1 MHTVTVNTELPA
13 DAALVWRGVCTPA
26 AFEHVAAPLIR
37 YPAAGAIDRPW
48 RRDDVVEGW
57 TFLFGIVPF
66 SKHHLRIADLD
77 DDARRLTSAEHG
89 GVIRTWN
96 HVIEVEP
103 VAPDR
108 CRYTDRIDIDAGPL
122 TLLVATYAHL
132 FYRHRQRR
140 WTRLARLL
148 RLYEE
153 AGADTG

>member
-1 MHTVTVNTELPA
+1 MRTVTVNTELPA
-13 DAALVWRGVCTPA
+13 PAEAVWRAVSTPA

-37 YPAAGAIDRPW
+37 YPAAGSIDRPW
-48 RRDDVVEGW
+48 RRNDVVEGW
-57 TFLFGIVPF
+57 TFLFGIIPF

-77 DDARRLTSAEHG
+77 DDAHRLTSAEHG

-96 HVIEVEP
+96 HVIEVERA
-103 VAPDR
+103 APGR

-122 TLLVATYAHL
+122 TRLVAAYAHV

-153 AGADTG
+153 AAVEPS